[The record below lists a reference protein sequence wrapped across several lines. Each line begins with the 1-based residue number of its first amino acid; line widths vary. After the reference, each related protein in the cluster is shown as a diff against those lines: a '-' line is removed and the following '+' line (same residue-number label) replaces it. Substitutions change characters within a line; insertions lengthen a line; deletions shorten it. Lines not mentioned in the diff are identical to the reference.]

1 MRVASLSAAYTL
13 SRPQLQRLAVLFA
26 ILISLMT
33 PLALNPIQVQV
44 YADPTTSEAPAETV
58 GSLDEVITE
67 QATQADQPSQ
77 DTQTSQDTNYT
88 NTTGTTNTPD
98 TLYNKYNNKSFIQ
111 GLNKAADLSP
121 EVDGTQKI
129 IAPLRY
135 GVAFVVQVLSFI
147 IITGMALSVVLDL
160 TYLAVT
166 PLRSV
171 LSNGHSGSALP
182 AGQQASAQPGGFQ
195 PGGFPSLYN
204 FKQGPTSG
212 FGPPQTQAGLPGAMN
227 PGQPGQP
234 NNGPGGRIQL
244 VSKAALDAAANEGTI
259 DPNTSKTR
267 GLISLY
273 MKGMGLK
280 LILIPVL
287 LILVVTG
294 SLTNLGFVVADVL
307 VAVIRLLGEM
317 LGGITL

>member
-1 MRVASLSAAYTL
+1 MRVASISEAYTL
-13 SRPQLQRLAVLFA
+13 SRPQLQRLVVLFA

-33 PLALNPIQVQV
+33 PLTLNPIQVQV
-44 YADPTTSEAPAETV
+44 YADPTTSEAPAETT

-67 QATQADQPSQ
+67 QQTQATQAGQPGQ
-77 DTQTSQDTNYT
+77 QSQDTNST
-88 NTTGTTNTPD
+88 NTTSTTNTPD
-98 TLYNKYNNKSFIQ
+98 TLYNKSFIQ
-111 GLNKAADLSP
+111 GLNEAADLSP
-121 EVDGTQKI
+121 EVEGTSKI

-135 GVAFVVQVLSFI
+135 GVAFVVQVLAFI

-171 LSNGHSGSALP
+171 LSNGYSGSALP
-182 AGQQASAQPGGFQ
+182 AGQQASVQPGGFQ
-195 PGGFPSLYN
+195 PGGFQSLYN

-212 FGPPQTQAGLPGAMN
+212 FGPPQTQVGLPGAMN

-234 NNGPGGRIQL
+234 NNGPGGHIQL

-280 LILIPVL
+280 LVLIPVL

>member
-1 MRVASLSAAYTL
+1 MRVARISAAYTL
-13 SRPQLQRLAVLFA
+13 SRPRLQRLAVLFA

-58 GSLDEVITE
+58 ESLDEVITE
-67 QATQADQPSQ
+67 QQTQADQADQPGQPSQ
-77 DTQTSQDTNYT
+77 DTNST
-88 NTTGTTNTPD
+88 NTTSTTNTPD
-98 TLYNKYNNKSFIQ
+98 TLYNKSFIQ
-111 GLNKAADLSP
+111 GLNEAADLSP
-121 EVDGTQKI
+121 EVEGTSKI

-135 GVAFVVQVLSFI
+135 GVAFVVQVLAFI

-166 PLRSV
+166 PLRSA
-171 LSNGHSGSALP
+171 LSNGYSGSALP
-182 AGQQASAQPGGFQ
+182 AGQQASAQ

-212 FGPPQTQAGLPGAMN
+212 FGPPQTQVGLPGAMN

-280 LILIPVL
+280 LVLIPVL

>member
-1 MRVASLSAAYTL
+1 MRVARISAAYTL
-13 SRPQLQRLAVLFA
+13 SRPRLQRLAVLFA

-67 QATQADQPSQ
+67 QDTQATQAGQPGQPSQ
-77 DTQTSQDTNYT
+77 DTNST
-88 NTTGTTNTPD
+88 NTTSTTNTPD
-98 TLYNKYNNKSFIQ
+98 TLYNKSFIQ
-111 GLNKAADLSP
+111 GLNEAADLSP
-121 EVDGTQKI
+121 EVEGTSKI

-135 GVAFVVQVLSFI
+135 GVAFVVQVLSF

-171 LSNGHSGSALP
+171 LSNGYSGSALP
-182 AGQQASAQPGGFQ
+182 AGQQASVQPGGFQ

-212 FGPPQTQAGLPGAMN
+212 FGPPQTQVGLPGAMN

-280 LILIPVL
+280 LVLIPVL

>member
-1 MRVASLSAAYTL
+1 MA
-13 SRPQLQRLAVLFA
+13 
-26 ILISLMT
+26 
-33 PLALNPIQVQV
+33 PLAPNPIQV
-44 YADPTTSEAPAETV
+44 YAEPTTSEASAETL

-67 QATQADQPSQ
+67 QQTQADQADQPGQPSQ
-77 DTQTSQDTNYT
+77 DTNST
-88 NTTGTTNTPD
+88 NTTSTTNTPD
-98 TLYNKYNNKSFIQ
+98 TLYNKSFIQ
-111 GLNKAADLSP
+111 GLNEAADLSP
-121 EVDGTQKI
+121 EVEGTSKI

-135 GVAFVVQVLSFI
+135 GVAFVVQVLAFI

-171 LSNGHSGSALP
+171 LSNGYSGSALP
-182 AGQQASAQPGGFQ
+182 AGQQASVQPGGFQ

>member
-1 MRVASLSAAYTL
+1 MGEVFHMNNTIK
-13 SRPQLQRLAVLFA
+13 VFK
-26 ILISLMT
+26 
-33 PLALNPIQVQV
+33 
-44 YADPTTSEAPAETV
+44 TS
-58 GSLDEVITE
+58 I
-67 QATQADQPSQ
+67 
-77 DTQTSQDTNYT
+77 
-88 NTTGTTNTPD
+88 
-98 TLYNKYNNKSFIQ
+98 
-111 GLNKAADLSP
+111 SP
-121 EVDGTQKI
+121 EVEGTSKI

-135 GVAFVVQVLSFI
+135 GVAFVVQVLAFI

-171 LSNGHSGSALP
+171 LSNGYSGSALP
-182 AGQQASAQPGGFQ
+182 AGQQASARPGGFQ
-195 PGGFPSLYN
+195 PGGFQSLYN

-212 FGPPQTQAGLPGAMN
+212 FGPPQTQVGLPGAMN

-280 LILIPVL
+280 LVLIPVL